1 MIEQL
6 LQVVWWMGV
15 ALVIIFLVVDV
26 NILVLHWVGQ

>member
-1 MIEQL
+1 MIERL
-6 LQVVWWMGV
+6 LQVVWWVGV

>member
-1 MIEQL
+1 MIQRL

-26 NILVLHWVGQ
+26 NILVLHWVSQ

>member
-1 MIEQL
+1 MIERL
-6 LQVVWWMGV
+6 LQVVWWMGI